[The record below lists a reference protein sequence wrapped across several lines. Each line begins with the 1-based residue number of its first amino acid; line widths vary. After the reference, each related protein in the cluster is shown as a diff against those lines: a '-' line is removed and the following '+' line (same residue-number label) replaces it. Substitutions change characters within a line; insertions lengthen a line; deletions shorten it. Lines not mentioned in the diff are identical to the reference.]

1 MSCTCNLDRTSTR
14 YDTDRHRD
22 PWTIATEYRVET
34 VIEPLAR
41 YAEFLLEQLERDIL
55 NFYYRAIRA
64 TEFLFE
70 TVTPHCCCLHRGEL
84 CQY

>member
-1 MSCTCNLDRTSTR
+1 MSCTCNLDIKRFINILIRTSTK

-22 PWTIATEYRVET
+22 PRNIATEKYGVVT

-55 NFYYRAIRA
+55 NFY
-64 TEFLFE
+64 LK
-70 TVTPHCCCLHRGEL
+70 LL
-84 CQY
+84 

>member
-1 MSCTCNLDRTSTR
+1 MSCTCNLDIKRIINILIRASTK

-22 PWTIATEYRVET
+22 PWNIATEKYRVVT

-55 NFYYRAIRA
+55 NFY
-64 TEFLFE
+64 LK
-70 TVTPHCCCLHRGEL
+70 LL
-84 CQY
+84 

>member
-1 MSCTCNLDRTSTR
+1 MNCMCNLDIKRIINIFFRMSTR

-22 PWTIATEYRVET
+22 PWTIATEKYRVET

-55 NFYYRAIRA
+55 NFY
-64 TEFLFE
+64 LK
-70 TVTPHCCCLHRGEL
+70 LL
-84 CQY
+84 

>member
-1 MSCTCNLDRTSTR
+1 MSCTCNLDIKRIINILIRTSTR

-22 PWTIATEYRVET
+22 PWTIATEKNRVET

-55 NFYYRAIRA
+55 NFY
-64 TEFLFE
+64 LK
-70 TVTPHCCCLHRGEL
+70 LL
-84 CQY
+84 

>member
-1 MSCTCNLDRTSTR
+1 MSCTCNLDIKRIINILIRTSTK

-22 PWTIATEYRVET
+22 PWNIATEKYRVVT

-55 NFYYRAIRA
+55 NLY
-64 TEFLFE
+64 LK
-70 TVTPHCCCLHRGEL
+70 LL
-84 CQY
+84 

>member
-1 MSCTCNLDRTSTR
+1 MSCTCNMDIKRIINILIRTSTK

-22 PWTIATEYRVET
+22 PWNIATEKYRVVT

-55 NFYYRAIRA
+55 NFY
-64 TEFLFE
+64 LK
-70 TVTPHCCCLHRGEL
+70 LL
-84 CQY
+84 